1 MKKQHA
7 MKKIMVIA
15 ILGLAELGWS
25 AQEASAG
32 PLLNCLC
39 CCKKKCRVKLYA
51 KQYNAFS
58 PYCLDSISG
67 CLPVAGLTASVP
79 GCGSGCFA
87 GQGYAMGQL
96 PAAGPEGFAGS
107 MPGPEGFAGS
117 MPGAEGFTGPMMM
130 GPAEAG
136 QSMQGFTPGMVS
148 PNGMPMYYPTNTG
161 AVPFPGAGR

>member
-7 MKKIMVIA
+7 MKKIFVIA
-15 ILGLAELGWS
+15 ILGLAGMEWS
-25 AQEASAG
+25 AQEASAWG
-32 PLLNCLC
+32 ALRNCLC
-39 CCKKKCRVKLYA
+39 CKKCRVKLYA

-79 GCGSGCFA
+79 GCGAGGCFA
-87 GQGYAMGQL
+87 DHGYAMGEL
-96 PAAGPEGFAGS
+96 PAPGTEGFAGP
-107 MPGPEGFAGS
+107 MPGPQGFS
-117 MPGAEGFTGPMMM
+117 GPVMM
-130 GPAEAG
+130 GPSEAA
-136 QSMQGFTPGMVS
+136 QGMPGMIS